1 MAQKRRTRIGK
12 LSTVSMVGSEI
23 ARLYKQSRRGEI
35 DSLVA
40 YRLATV
46 LGMLA
51 KCLETGA
58 VEAQLAELREAIDK
72 QEPHNVVQLRP
83 RSA

>member
-1 MAQKRRTRIGK
+1 
-12 LSTVSMVGSEI
+12 MVGSEI